1 MGNGYNVLVVD
12 DEPIVGRQLRSALLK
27 DGFNVETFDVPAE
40 ALKRISEKEFDVVV
54 TDVRMDDVDGID
66 VLEQALN
73 KSSKTKVIMITG
85 FAMMELARH
94 AMEKGA
100 FDFLAKPFTPNDLR
114 AAIGKALAPAGL

>member
-1 MGNGYNVLVVD
+1 MENGYEVLVVD
-12 DEPIVGRQLRSALLK
+12 DEPIVGKQLRSALLK
-27 DGFNVETFDVPAE
+27 DAFNVETYDVPAE
-40 ALKRISEKEFDVVV
+40 AMKRINKKEFDVVV
-54 TDVRMDDVDGID
+54 TDVRMDDVDGIE

-85 FAMMELARH
+85 FPMMELARH

-114 AAIGKALAPAGL
+114 AAIGKALAPAVL